1 MLDMRAKPCMNLRN
15 IPKDTEDSDLGQ
27 VKFRRTNLELGFD
40 FDISLKGLLS
50 AQAPAKITAHC

>member
-1 MLDMRAKPCMNLRN
+1 MRAKRCMNLRK
-15 IPKDTEDSDLGQ
+15 IPKDTQVSDLGQ
-27 VKFRRTNLELGFD
+27 VKLRETNLELGFD